1 MRRIYLNIDRDLDL
15 MLKRYLERQ
24 GSPHGLRAETL
35 RRALREFLIR
45 AERGD
50 HEPSVRKLRILER

>member
-1 MRRIYLNIDRDLDL
+1 MRRIYLNIDRDLEL

-24 GSPHGLRAETL
+24 GNSHGLRAETL

-45 AERGD
+45 AERGNHD
-50 HEPSVRKLRILER
+50 PSVRQLRILER